1 MADAA
6 QNPPGI
12 DHALDICVKHA
23 AADGINLSE
32 ALDHIGANGFCF
44 AAFLLAV
51 PFVQPVPLGP
61 LTVICGVTF
70 IAIGWQMVRGHDKL
84 TLPEKARNMR
94 IHGKVWLTALAFSRK
109 LLGLCRRF
117 TRERCSSWV
126 TGERGHR
133 IVGGLI
139 LVGGALLAVPMA
151 NLPLNNFFPA
161 LMIVFAAIGWMERD
175 GIMVIVSLAWGVATI
190 AYFAAVAV
198 ALLFFGKQVAEWL
211 KILPA

>member
-6 QNPPGI
+6 KDPPGI
-12 DHALDICVKHA
+12 DHALDICSRHA
-23 AADGINLSE
+23 AAGGIELSE

-61 LTVICGVTF
+61 LTVVCGATF
-70 IAIGWQMVRGHDKL
+70 IAIGWQMVRGHD
-84 TLPEKARNMR
+84 TPNLPQRARTMR
-94 IHGKVWLTALAFSRK
+94 IHGKFWLAALAFSRK

-117 TRERCSSWV
+117 TRERFSSWV

-133 IVGGLI
+133 TVGWLI

-175 GIMVIVSLAWGVATI
+175 GLMVIVSLAWGAATI

-198 ALLFFGKQVAEWL
+198 ALVFFGKQVAAWL
-211 KILPA
+211 NILPA